1 MKTIALRP
9 HHLLC
14 LRFRIVVFPDRS
26 GKFPE
31 TEKMVMDAIRAESAV
46 MIHVAEG
53 VDGLCRAC
61 PNCGADRCDDLKGN
75 EEVIRER
82 DALILKGLG
91 ISYGTAMTSGE
102 WSDLIA
108 GKVPME
114 FCLTLCPA
122 RAECVVTREKA
133 PRPVPL
139 SPSAGGRS
147 AG

>member
-1 MKTIALRP
+1 MKTMKLRP

-31 TEKMVMDAIRAESAV
+31 AEQMVMDAIRPESGV

-61 PNCGADRCDDLKGN
+61 PNCGAGRCDDPNGN

-82 DALILKGLG
+82 DAIILTGLG
-91 ISYGTAMTSGE
+91 VSYGDAMTSRE
-102 WSDLIA
+102 WHDLVRE
-108 GKVPME
+108 KTPLK
-114 FCLTLCPA
+114 FCLTRCPA
-122 RAECVVTREKA
+122 MAECVVTRKKA
-133 PRPVPL
+133 P
-139 SPSAGGRS
+139 
-147 AG
+147 